1 MLLKWRRGGK
11 LACPLLSKL
20 ARRERICLQR
30 RLENFPGD
38 RNGPIECLTR
48 EYAVISTVAG
58 PASRKLKHRCFFNFP
73 QKVKGWSIF

>member
-1 MLLKWRRGGK
+1 MLLKGRRVGK

-38 RNGPIECLTR
+38 CKGPIECLTR
-48 EYAVISTVAG
+48 EYAIISTVAG
-58 PASRKLKHRCFFNFP
+58 PAP
-73 QKVKGWSIF
+73 V